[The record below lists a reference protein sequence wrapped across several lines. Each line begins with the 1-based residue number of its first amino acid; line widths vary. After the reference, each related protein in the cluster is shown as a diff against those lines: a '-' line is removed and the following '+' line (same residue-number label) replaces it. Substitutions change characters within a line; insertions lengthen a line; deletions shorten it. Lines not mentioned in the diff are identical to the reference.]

1 MGLDVFYR
9 LGACILIFG
18 VCLFSYLDKRNQL
31 TQRRMRLPAL
41 RKEVLALREEIKK
54 LEYEA
59 ERFESP
65 MHLMELARLPQYGHL
80 KHPLVRD
87 ILTVPEAVA
96 QICEEKDEEKAQSY
110 YSPKVTMAMG
120 VNR

>member
-1 MGLDVFYR
+1 MQMHVLTRIGFCL
-9 LGACILIFG
+9 LIFG
-18 VCLFSYLDKRNQL
+18 ACLFSYLDKRNEL

-41 RKEVLALREEIKK
+41 QKEVATLREQVKR
-54 LEYEA
+54 LQYEV

-65 MHLMELARLPQYGHL
+65 NHLMELARLPQYGHL
-80 KHPLVRD
+80 KHPFIRD

-96 QICEEKDEEKAQSY
+96 RISEEEAGEKTA
-110 YSPKVTMAMG
+110 PFLRHKVTMAVG